1 MRLDEQT
8 HTLPEDDAALEV
20 FARFAGFENA
30 AALTATVTDT
40 LQYVAGEYALLFE
53 HAESLSTETGNLCL
67 PAMMM
72 TRHAENLTAMGF
84 KRPRDVSAI
93 IRGWHAGA
101 CRRPNPHARVK
112 FLPASCLIAGALAR
126 ATDRMSAHPL

>member
-1 MRLDEQT
+1 MTEAYAFLRRLEHCLQMRLDEQT

-53 HAESLSTETGNLCL
+53 HAESLSTETGNLVFTGNDDDPDTL
-67 PAMMM
+67 
-72 TRHAENLTAMGF
+72 E
-84 KRPRDVSAI
+84 I
-93 IRGWHAGA
+93 
-101 CRRPNPHARVK
+101 
-112 FLPASCLIAGALAR
+112 
-126 ATDRMSAHPL
+126 